1 MRITVIGILLIL
13 VHILEVTVFE
23 GLRIGGVSAN
33 FMVMIIVSFALLR
46 GSKEGIWVGAFAGL
60 LYDITFG
67 TVLGPTL
74 LTYALIGYV
83 CGKFNKNFYRENFI
97 IPFLCT
103 LFSSLFANFSS
114 MFLFIMRGKLNLVF
128 FLKTII
134 IPELI
139 YTVTLSLVVY
149 QLTYLVNERLELH
162 ERKTRNIF

>member
-1 MRITVIGILLIL
+1 MRITVIGILLVL

-46 GSKEGIWVGAFAGL
+46 GSKEGIGVGAFAGL

-67 TVLGPTL
+67 TILGPTL
-74 LTYALIGYV
+74 ITYALIGYV

-114 MFLFIMRGKLNLVF
+114 MFLFIMRGKLNIVF

-139 YTVTLSLVVY
+139 YTVTLSLVMY